1 MVKKIL
7 IANRGE
13 IAVRIIR
20 TCREMG
26 IETIAIYSLPD
37 KNSLHVKLADRSCCI
52 GPAAP
57 KESYLQIPAI
67 LQAAKN
73 MGADAIHPGYG
84 FLAENADFAQACKEE
99 GIIFIGPS
107 AAAIRKMGD
116 KAEAKKTMAAAGVP
130 TVPGTIG
137 LIADVEKAASV
148 AADIGY
154 PVIVKATAGGG
165 GKGMRIAREEASLRQ
180 AIQLAQKEA
189 SSSFG
194 NGGVYLEKYLA
205 APRHVEIQIMADTYG
220 NIVHLGERDCSV
232 QRRHQKLLEESPSP
246 GLSME
251 IRQAMGSAAVLAA
264 KAVEYCGAGTVEF
277 LLDEDDCFY
286 FMEMNTRIQ
295 VEHPVTE
302 MVTGVDLVKAQILA
316 TVGEHLPFKQSEI
329 ALRGCAL
336 ECRINAENPGADFLP
351 SPGILEKYQ
360 VPGGFGVRIDS
371 AAFEGAA
378 VLPFYDSMVAKVI
391 VWGATRKEAIQR
403 MQRVLN
409 EFVILGVKTTI
420 PFHQQVLADERF
432 CLGEFNT
439 SFLETFT
446 FLPESEPR

>member
-20 TCREMG
+20 TCHEMG

-37 KNSLHVKLADRSCCI
+37 KNSLHVKLADWSCCI

-84 FLAENADFAQACKEE
+84 FLAENADFAQACKDE

-165 GKGMRIAREEASLRQ
+165 GKGMRIAKEEASLRQ

-194 NGGVYLEKYLA
+194 NGGVYLEKYLS

-246 GLSME
+246 GLSTE
-251 IRQAMGSAAVLAA
+251 IREAMGSAAVLAA
-264 KAVEYCGAGTVEF
+264 KAVAYCGAGTVEF
-277 LLDEDDCFY
+277 LLDEDGSFY

-302 MVTGVDLVKAQILA
+302 MVTGLDLVKAQILA
-316 TVGEHLPFKQSEI
+316 TVGEPLPFEQSEI
-329 ALRGCAL
+329 TLRGCAL
-336 ECRINAENPGADFLP
+336 ECRINAEDPGADFIP

-378 VLPFYDSMVAKVI
+378 VLPFYDSMIAKII
-391 VWGATRKEAIQR
+391 VWGATREEAIRR
-403 MQRVLN
+403 MQRVLS

-420 PFHQQVLADERF
+420 PFHRQLLADERF
-432 CLGEFNT
+432 CLGKFNT
-439 SFLETFT
+439 SFLETFR
-446 FLPESEPR
+446 FLPESELK